1 MKWQTNLPC
10 VACGRYTENGNALH
24 HVLTR
29 KAHPEL
35 KDKHYNLMPLCVH
48 HHNMIHS
55 KGARFMCEH
64 FTNICAWLT
73 SNNWYFCE
81 TTGKLRH
88 DGE

>member
-1 MKWQTNLPC
+1 
-10 VACGRYTENGNALH
+10 
-24 HVLTR
+24 
-29 KAHPEL
+29 
-35 KDKHYNLMPLCVH
+35 MPLCVH

-55 KGARFMCEH
+55 KGARFMSEH